1 MNIKLINK
9 FLYFSK
15 YRLRCA
21 IGKRGITYNKKE
33 GDQKTPRG
41 TYKLETVFYRK
52 DRVKSLKTLL
62 KKIIIKRNMGWCDS
76 SKSKFYNKLIKFPFS
91 DSAEKMW
98 LKEKTRSNETT
109 PHKNQS
115 VLDFV
120 SMLFEKFSLLD
131 NTRKFFIHSFNAY
144 DEKCFISNNPEST
157 TPRLPKQ
164 TTDYMAVVEA
174 RSAKSA

>member
-62 KKIIIKRNMGWCDS
+62 KKTIVKRNMGWCDS

-98 LKEKTRSNETT
+98 LKEKIYDIIIIINYNSN
-109 PHKNQS
+109 PIIKNKGS
-115 VLDFV
+115 AIFLHIAKKNYSPTKGCIAICKKDMF
-120 SMLFEKFSLLD
+120 LLASKI
-131 NTRKFFIHSFNAY
+131 NRKTKLI
-144 DEKCFISNNPEST
+144 IS
-157 TPRLPKQ
+157 
-164 TTDYMAVVEA
+164 
-174 RSAKSA
+174 